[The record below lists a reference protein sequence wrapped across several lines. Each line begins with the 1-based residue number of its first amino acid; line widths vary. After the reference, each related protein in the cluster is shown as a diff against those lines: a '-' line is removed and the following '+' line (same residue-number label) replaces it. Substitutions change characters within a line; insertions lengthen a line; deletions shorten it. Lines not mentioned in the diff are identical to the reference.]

1 MNKLSRHLYGTAKL
15 CKPTFGRSNNHAAV
29 ANYINSSRSGSG
41 SFSSNSSS
49 NNSSSFM
56 QTQMRHLSIDEKSWA
71 AKGLTKETDVAKKSE
86 NSLEFFASV
95 ADFKNTE
102 KYPENV
108 RKVALDVMSLSV
120 VECHQLMQ
128 LIQTKLGISDE
139 ALFSSFAAQFGLG
152 GGSGAASVPSG
163 GGAAP
168 AASAAGGAA
177 PAAAKPAEEKT
188 AFNLK
193 LTAVDATSKIKVI
206 KEVRTITGLG
216 LKEAK
221 DLVEKAPT
229 MIKEGLKKEE
239 ADSFKKLLESVG
251 AKVELL

>member
-1 MNKLSRHLYGTAKL
+1 MNRIISRNLYGRCAAAATKCKL
-15 CKPTFGRSNNHAAV
+15 AQVDPIA
-29 ANYINSSRSGSG
+29 ANYISSISNRQQKRQ
-41 SFSSNSSS
+41 FSINE
-49 NNSSSFM
+49 
-56 QTQMRHLSIDEKSWA
+56 TSWS
-71 AKGLTKETDVAKKSE
+71 AKGLSKEADVAKKSE

-95 ADFKNTE
+95 PEFKNTD
-102 KYPENV
+102 KYPESV
-108 RKVALDVMSLSV
+108 RKLALEVMSLNV
-120 VECHQLMQ
+120 VECHQLMN
-128 LIQTKLGISDE
+128 LIQTKLGISDD

-152 GGSGAASVPSG
+152 GGSGAAVAPVG

-168 AASAAGGAA
+168 AAGGVAAA
-177 PAAAKPAEEKT
+177 PADAKPAEEKT

-193 LTAVDATSKIKVI
+193 LTAVDATSKIKII

-229 MIKEGLKKEE
+229 MLKEGLKKEE
-239 ADSFKKLLESVG
+239 AESFKKLLESVG